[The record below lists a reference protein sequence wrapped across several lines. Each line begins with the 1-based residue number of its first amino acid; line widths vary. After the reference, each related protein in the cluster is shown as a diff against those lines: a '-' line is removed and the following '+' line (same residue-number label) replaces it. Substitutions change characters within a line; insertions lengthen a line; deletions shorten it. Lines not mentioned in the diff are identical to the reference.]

1 MINTE
6 GVNLYCNGDITLIE
20 NYYEAINDSNETWIC
35 HHKLEIELQLFSYE
49 LIKKNLYF
57 NRPPEELMFIKRND
71 HMKLHASKHNSFKN
85 KHHTQETKNKIN
97 NTKLKNETWPS
108 GEKNPMYKHVWT
120 EEQRKHASEA
130 ANKRDNTNIGKYE
143 RTPEINNKISKS
155 LKGKMSGEKN
165 PMYGIRGKDNPN
177 YGLHWYN
184 NGKIEIKAFEC
195 PDEFKPG
202 RIYKRKIEYNK

>member
-20 NYYEAINDSNETWIC
+20 NYYEAINDPNETWIC

-85 KHHTQETKNKIN
+85 KHHTQESKNKIN
-97 NTKLKNETWPS
+97 NTKLKNGTWPS

-143 RTPEINNKISKS
+143 RTPEINNKMSKS
-155 LKGKMSGEKN
+155 LKGKMAGEKN